1 MEWRTLAKCI
11 FWGIVVLVQIHVSR
25 GCFKEEKL
33 ALLEIK
39 AFIKSNGATDSLLR
53 SWVGDTESDCCTWE
67 QLTCNFTTSHVIELS
82 LNNIQIPFEG
92 LPFEGTKIWF
102 LNVSLLWPFKEL
114 RSLNLSDSA
123 IGGWVGDEGMCYLNL
138 SLRISSAIVHY
149 GEKWKIPH
157 SWK

>member
-11 FWGIVVLVQIHVSR
+11 FRGIVVLVQIHVSR

-67 QLTCNFTTSHVIELS
+67 KLTCNFTTSHVIELS

>member
-1 MEWRTLAKCI
+1 M
-11 FWGIVVLVQIHVSR
+11 VVLVQIHGSR

-53 SWVGDTESDCCTWE
+53 SWVGDTESDCCTLE

-92 LPFEGTKIWF
+92 WPFKATKIWF
-102 LNVSLLWPFKEL
+102 LNVYLLWPFKEL
-114 RSLNLSDSA
+114 ISLNLSNSA
-123 IGGWVGDEGMCYLNL
+123 IGGWVGDEALL
-138 SLRISSAIVHY
+138 HPDLLDSFIFL
-149 GEKWKIPH
+149 
-157 SWK
+157 